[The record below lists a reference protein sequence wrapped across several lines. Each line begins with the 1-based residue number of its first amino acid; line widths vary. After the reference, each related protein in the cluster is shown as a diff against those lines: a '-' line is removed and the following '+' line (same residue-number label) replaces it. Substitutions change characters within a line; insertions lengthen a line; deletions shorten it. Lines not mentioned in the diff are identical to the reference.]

1 MEPHHFIPQPTAQ
14 EGTPMNV
21 SIAERLATL
30 RRQHGLT
37 QEQLA
42 QKLGVSRQAVSKWE
56 RTESSPDTDNLI
68 ALARLYGVTLDQL
81 IYGEDAPADLLGP
94 AEKPNPQDS
103 DDAPG
108 PSAADADNPAGEPA
122 PADDSQDNSP
132 DAENGDS
139 RDQVHCS
146 WDEGVHVDADDAS
159 VHVGWDGVRVH
170 DYVSGDQVEVGP
182 GGIHINATDGTH
194 TVRTQ
199 DDGSVWIDDTRYDNW
214 ADAHRA
220 TSHDSKPKAFIARIP
235 YAPLSLI
242 ALLGLGLFGQRWNLG
257 WAFVA
262 AIPAWESLCGVANA
276 WVRGHRG
283 KKLRGAVAGFCF
295 WTGLSIFLITGAL
308 WGTWHP
314 GWAWI
319 LLGLAASLLVDALWP
334 KSYDS

>member
-146 WDEGVHVDADDAS
+146 
-159 VHVGWDGVRVH
+159 
-170 DYVSGDQVEVGP
+170 
-182 GGIHINATDGTH
+182 
-194 TVRTQ
+194 
-199 DDGSVWIDDTRYDNW
+199 
-214 ADAHRA
+214 
-220 TSHDSKPKAFIARIP
+220 
-235 YAPLSLI
+235 
-242 ALLGLGLFGQRWNLG
+242 
-257 WAFVA
+257 
-262 AIPAWESLCGVANA
+262 
-276 WVRGHRG
+276 
-283 KKLRGAVAGFCF
+283 
-295 WTGLSIFLITGAL
+295 
-308 WGTWHP
+308 
-314 GWAWI
+314 
-319 LLGLAASLLVDALWP
+319 
-334 KSYDS
+334 

>member
-1 MEPHHFIPQPTAQ
+1 
-14 EGTPMNV
+14 MNV
-21 SIAERLATL
+21 SIAERLAAL

-81 IYGEDAPADLLGP
+81 IYGEDAPAELLDP
-94 AEKPNPQDS
+94 AEKPY
-103 DDAPG
+103 
-108 PSAADADNPAGEPA
+108 
-122 PADDSQDNSP
+122 SP
-132 DAENGDS
+132 DDPDAQNDDS

-146 WDEGVHVDADDAS
+146 WDEGVHVESDDAS

-182 GGIHINATDGTH
+182 GGIHINAADGTH

-199 DDGSVWIDDTRYDNW
+199 DDGSVWIDDTRYDSW

-308 WGTWHP
+308 WGTWHL